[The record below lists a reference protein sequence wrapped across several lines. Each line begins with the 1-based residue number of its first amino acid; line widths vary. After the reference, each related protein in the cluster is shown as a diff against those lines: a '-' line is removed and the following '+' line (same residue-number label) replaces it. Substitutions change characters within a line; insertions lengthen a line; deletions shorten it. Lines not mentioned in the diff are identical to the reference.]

1 MKEVI
6 ALHGQPRSGLG
17 KKSSKALRNDGRI
30 PCVLYGENTLV
41 HFSVAPLDVRG
52 LIYTPDFKIIELHLE
67 GKTYRSILKDYQLDP
82 LTDQVRHIDLMKL
95 TDGQMIK
102 VELPIRFRG
111 TSPGVKIGGK
121 LQQNLRRAKV
131 KTLPENLVDELLI
144 DISKLELGQSIRV
157 RDLDVAEGI
166 EIMNNPSIPVAT
178 VEIPRAL
185 RSAAAAAE
193 KDDKKKK

>member
-52 LIYTPDFKIIELHLE
+52 IIYTPDFKIIDLHLE
-67 GKTYRSILKDYQLDP
+67 GKTYRAILKDYQLDP

-95 TDGQMIK
+95 TDGHAIK
-102 VELPIRFRG
+102 VEVPIRFRG
-111 TSPGVKIGGK
+111 SSPGVKIGGK
-121 LQQNLRRAKV
+121 LQQNLRRAKI
-131 KTLPENLVDELLI
+131 KTMPENLVDELMI

-157 RDLDVAEGI
+157 RDLDVPAGI
-166 EIMNNPSIPVAT
+166 EVMNNPSIPVAT